1 MKPISAVR
9 CAVATVAATG
19 LVLVGVTPSRA
30 QIPAEWNTF
39 SAEVTL
45 NRYEIGADGKPAG
58 FRAPAVTYRFERIA
72 APWGWRTVFSLIAAE
87 RQKVQSLKGP
97 DREIDSLSVVRLEDD
112 GDGTPIRVT
121 TRDGRR
127 PVSRLPV
134 SVVKDGLDQVLSLN
148 PGLPASLFT
157 TTQTKPVLSA
167 SDRDWVDSIVASPGR
182 NTARRSAL
190 INRYGGSTGKHQGL
204 DRYES
209 VQGPHRIEVLAD
221 PQSAVVV
228 AVNTFRDGVALDRTT
243 LIYTPAQGAL
253 VRKGIRSERRVSAEK
268 RAVTEVEFSKVLF
281 EQREN
286 R

>member
-1 MKPISAVR
+1 MKPISAAR
-9 CAVATVAATG
+9 FLFITVAATG
-19 LVLVGVTPSRA
+19 LVLVGVTPTRA
-30 QIPAEWNTF
+30 QIPAQWNTF
-39 SAEVTL
+39 STEVTL

-58 FRAPAVTYRFERIA
+58 FKAPAVTYRFERIA
-72 APWGWRTVFSLIAAE
+72 VPWGWRTVFSLIAAE

-112 GDGTPIRVT
+112 GDGTPIRIT

-134 SVVKDGLDQVLSLN
+134 SVVKDGLDKVLSLN

-157 TTQTKPVLSA
+157 TTTTKPPQSA

-182 NTARRSAL
+182 STARRSAL
-190 INRYGGSTGKHQGL
+190 LQRYGGPTGRLQGF

-221 PQSAVVV
+221 PQTSLVV
-228 AVNTFRDGVALDRTT
+228 AVNTFRDGIALDRTT
-243 LIYTPAQGAL
+243 LIYTQGQGAF
-253 VRKGIRSERRVSAEK
+253 VRKGIRSERRVSAET
-268 RAVTEVEFSKVLF
+268 RAVTEVEFSKVTF
-281 EQREN
+281 EQRED